1 MVVSELVSLVE
12 NTACTDK
19 VSFHCSACGKCCNS
33 APLMNVSELFYHETL
48 FVGCLSLRRVKH
60 LRARDIFMAGNI
72 SHSLSEVDAQLLEDL
87 SEAQL
92 FKVEPTDS
100 HFVSI
105 MTQAM
110 DYETLNRCPAL
121 NGTQGCSIHDNRKPT
136 VCAMVPFDSSYPD
149 SMQNIVL
156 INRRFDENCI
166 AVGQP
171 EGFHPVVADR
181 KVVDQQFRENLQRRR
196 NDLCWEKQLW
206 GNAVFQSLR
215 RELFYNP
222 AQAAKI
228 PPGNGV
234 VLLSIIPVLQVLASI
249 SERTRGRCLRNV
261 DSQICLLDDKISH
274 AISRKSAED
283 KQTTREFRLFKEHYL
298 KFRKQLI
305 AAKPNR
311 EVSVANVE
319 QQNWI
324 KKVQNYIGA

>member
-1 MVVSELVSLVE
+1 MVASELARLVE
-12 NTACTDK
+12 NTACTGK

-33 APLMNVSELFYHETL
+33 APLMTVSELFYHETL
-48 FVGCLSLRRVKH
+48 FVGCLALRRIKQHRVG
-60 LRARDIFMAGNI
+60 DIFMAGNT
-72 SHSLSEVDAQLLEDL
+72 SHSLSKADVQLLEDV

-92 FKVEPTDS
+92 FKVGPADS

-105 MTQAM
+105 MSQAM
-110 DYETLNRCPAL
+110 DYEALNRCPAL
-121 NGTQGCSIHDNRKPT
+121 NDAQGCSIHDNRKPT

-156 INRRFDENCI
+156 MGRQFDENCI

-181 KVVDQQFRENLQRRR
+181 KVVDQQFRENLQKRR

-228 PPGNGV
+228 PAGNGAL
-234 VLLSIIPVLQVLASI
+234 LLSIIPVLQALAI
-249 SERTRGRCLRNV
+249 VSERTRGRCLRYV
-261 DSQICLLDDKISH
+261 DNQIRLLDDKISQ
-274 AISRKSAED
+274 AVSRKSAAD
-283 KQTTREFRLFKEHYL
+283 KQTTREFRSFKERYL
-298 KFRKQLI
+298 KFRVQLLTL
-305 AAKPNR
+305 KPSR
-311 EVSVANVE
+311 EALDVKH
-319 QQNWI
+319 QNWI
-324 KKVQNYIGA
+324 AKVQNYIGP